1 MDEEIRQAIEQTKEQ
16 LPVEID
22 LKWYRGVIKLD
33 EVKQYIRANINSA
46 SRSFVAI
53 GYYLK
58 YIRDNQLYKDEGYTG
73 ISDFAKAEFGIS
85 AAQASKF
92 MSIND
97 RFSVERNSPILQD
110 RYREFSSSKLSEMLY
125 LTDEQL
131 EQVTVATT
139 NVEIREIKNPIK
151 QSDTF
156 SVPKTEPVLS
166 ALGKPKRI
174 YLEGDLLST
183 PGCLGGSCFSCARDC
198 QIRDEDRY
206 CVDAPLGHPFYCD
219 TMYIDPDQLGSDC
232 MFINFDLAY
241 HRAGD
246 HEPSPCC
253 KECKNQCEYICK
265 RAAKEQDPVVIEPAT
280 PEPEYIETVNDTP
293 EPDTK
298 ITEDE
303 FVIAFYRFMYD
314 SEKQL
319 AQEKNSEQLRA
330 ELIKHYGKRYTN
342 TNCILDG
349 WTVCYPDKVVF
360 RQNGNHTD
368 QMQLSWGKVVS
379 RLFKLID
386 EGRIVIFKPVNDD
399 VNYTSEN
406 VDNELEI
413 VNDVDEAVIEDKS
426 CSNCKYNDMDPDEYR
441 RGHLDKTIELPCN
454 NCDDKLNHWEQKVD
468 GLELD
473 CFNEEEGWHKEIIIN
488 EPDPVETV
496 TADIIQTVP
505 DEQSKPKRPSIAG
518 YMDDPYCPECKAG
531 LIYKCDCLKCGC
543 KIDWEPVKGL
553 FEYEEEQLQ
562 KR

>member
-1 MDEEIRQAIEQTKEQ
+1 
-16 LPVEID
+16 
-22 LKWYRGVIKLD
+22 
-33 EVKQYIRANINSA
+33 
-46 SRSFVAI
+46 
-53 GYYLK
+53 
-58 YIRDNQLYKDEGYTG
+58 
-73 ISDFAKAEFGIS
+73 
-85 AAQASKF
+85 
-92 MSIND
+92 
-97 RFSVERNSPILQD
+97 
-110 RYREFSSSKLSEMLY
+110 
-125 LTDEQL
+125 
-131 EQVTVATT
+131 
-139 NVEIREIKNPIK
+139 
-151 QSDTF
+151 
-156 SVPKTEPVLS
+156 
-166 ALGKPKRI
+166 
-174 YLEGDLLST
+174 
-183 PGCLGGSCFSCARDC
+183 
-198 QIRDEDRY
+198 
-206 CVDAPLGHPFYCD
+206 
-219 TMYIDPDQLGSDC
+219 MYIDPDQLGSDC

-562 KR
+562 KKLAERNQSKPESHEQPELPILKNNDQRKDFIDAYATWPIWIDQKETGERYYRYDLTDKVAMVVKVSLRHVWNHLTKKSEIEYSAPQYYLLGIKADYSTKVTFTEDDTRTFYECSSNMTMLVDYLKDIQKKGV